1 MFRKILSKFG
11 YPIAKEIH
19 APDLIK
25 KSVSKTSNA
34 NSELNKLTSTD
45 VRYLTPNKFKDLKD
59 DDALSDQDK
68 AHVALRDAVKELS
81 EGTSATPQSLPP
93 TLTIQ
98 EYMNKNLED
107 LSIYELEQ
115 LARAYHEGVSGT
127 IDQNSVKAV
136 EIWKFAMDRGSKN
149 SSYSYAVS
157 LRDGVGVER
166 NFITAFEILK
176 KLADE
181 DQYNIAYYAVGLM
194 LSDGKYMDR
203 NDEAALQYFRS
214 AARAGILPAL
224 YNIGNFHS
232 GGIGGIPKNDVIA
245 LRYYSAGAEAGDPAS
260 KFTVG
265 SWLSQGRCCDK
276 DFERSFELQKEAADM
291 GHPGATFNIGVMY
304 EYIYTYIFIFKYIYI
319 YVCMYIHKHIYIYK
333 YTHINIH
340 IYIYK
345 YIHIGVMYLS
355 AQGTTQDILK
365 AVEYFNLAVNK
376 GISQAAVNVGNMYR
390 DGIHIKKDLVLARS
404 YYAKFAE
411 TNKDCKELM
420 DDIDLEINSNNSGIK

>member
-1 MFRKILSKFG
+1 MFRKILLKFG

-25 KSVSKTSNA
+25 NSVSKTSNA

-304 EYIYTYIFIFKYIYI
+304 
-319 YVCMYIHKHIYIYK
+319 
-333 YTHINIH
+333 
-340 IYIYK
+340 
-345 YIHIGVMYLS
+345 LS

-390 DGIHIKKDLVLARS
+390 DGIHMKKDLVLARS

-420 DDIDLEINSNNSGIK
+420 DDIDVEINSNNSGIK